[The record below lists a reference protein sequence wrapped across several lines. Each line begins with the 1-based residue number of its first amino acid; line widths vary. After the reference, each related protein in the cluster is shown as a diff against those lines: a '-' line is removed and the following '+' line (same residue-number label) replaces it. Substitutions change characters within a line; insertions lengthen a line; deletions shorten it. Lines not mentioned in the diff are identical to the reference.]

1 MSSSLIYCVYLTIY
15 RGNKLP
21 PFYIG
26 STSVDN
32 LNGGYRGSVS
42 SKEFKELWKE
52 EVKHHPELF
61 KTHIVSTHKT
71 RKDALVAEDI
81 IQRKLNV
88 VHNPLYTNKAYAS
101 GCFGAVTGKHPRLG
115 VIVKGTETANKIGR
129 ANKGKKRTSEVRK
142 QQSISRSGELH
153 WKFGKETPIET
164 TKRISDTLKERNKT
178 FSSVRGFS
186 EFTLTCSDYTI
197 ENIIGDCSLLEN
209 KKQIKISGLEWNYRY
224 TPGTCLYKRKFQVS
238 LIRTQI

>member
-1 MSSSLIYCVYLTIY
+1 
-15 RGNKLP
+15 
-21 PFYIG
+21 
-26 STSVDN
+26 
-32 LNGGYRGSVS
+32 VS
-42 SKEFKELWKE
+42 SKEFGKIWKE

-61 KTHIVSTHKT
+61 KSRIISKHKT
-71 RKDALVAEDI
+71 RKDALVSEDI
-81 IQRKLNV
+81 IHRKLNV
-88 VHNPLYTNKAYAS
+88 VHNPLYANKAYAS

-153 WKFGKETPIET
+153 WKFGKETSIET

-197 ENIIGDCSLLEN
+197 ENIIGDCSLLDN
-209 KKQIKISGLEWNYRY
+209 KLQIKKSGLKWQCNYRPE
-224 TPGTCLYKRKFQVS
+224 TSLYKNRFLVS
-238 LIRTQI
+238 RTRTQI